1 MMANILRQMDR
12 QELVDFI
19 EEYFDF
25 YNRVFN
31 LENYLDEYAEATKAM
46 KRYLETRKLDLK
58 QFSTYQRDLIKLGF
72 LNQFTPGQLDRY
84 IQTGLNDE
92 EMEQRY
98 QSI

>member
-1 MMANILRQMDR
+1 MMAKILRQLDG

-31 LENYLDEYAEATKAM
+31 IENYLDEYAEAILSM
-46 KRYLETRKLDLK
+46 QHYLDTRKLDLK
-58 QFSTYQRDLIKLGF
+58 QFSTYQTDLIKLGF

-84 IQTGLNDE
+84 IQAGLNDD
-92 EMEQRY
+92 EMEKRY